1 MLDIIIPI
9 FAAFSHLIFV
19 INFIFINR
27 ESLKRL
33 ASNIAIPIF
42 IAGHLIIIANLTRH
56 SINQLTQPKSLSFDK
71 TTRDYGILGHA
82 LLAISIIMQ
91 VSIFRN
97 MDFNIYR
104 VLFVIGQI
112 GMMLLYYLA
121 YQQKSQINTINNI
134 NNITIDIKS
143 LFFIIPALIIFYIR
157 EAIIA
162 TTGWQKIVAI
172 IMTIVYIDWI
182 IYVSTLI

>member
-9 FAAFSHLIFV
+9 FAAFSHVLFV
-19 INFIFINR
+19 TNFVFINK
-27 ESLKRL
+27 ESMKRL
-33 ASNIAIPIF
+33 AFNIAIPIF
-42 IAGHLIIIANLTRH
+42 IAGHLIIIANLSRH
-56 SINQLTQPKSLSFDK
+56 SITLLSHPKTLLKPFDE
-71 TTRDYGILGHA
+71 TTRNYRILGHA

-91 VSIFRN
+91 VLIYRN

-121 YQQKSQINTINNI
+121 SQINNI

-143 LFFIIPALIIFYIR
+143 LFFIIPARIIFYIR

-162 TTGWQKIVAI
+162 TTSWQKIVAI
-172 IMTIVYIDWI
+172 IMTIVYIDWL

>member
-1 MLDIIIPI
+1 
-9 FAAFSHLIFV
+9 
-19 INFIFINR
+19 
-27 ESLKRL
+27 
-33 ASNIAIPIF
+33 
-42 IAGHLIIIANLTRH
+42 
-56 SINQLTQPKSLSFDK
+56 
-71 TTRDYGILGHA
+71 
-82 LLAISIIMQ
+82 MQ

-121 YQQKSQINTINNI
+121 YQQQSQKNNINNI
-134 NNITIDIKS
+134 NNIKIDIKS

-162 TTGWQKIVAI
+162 TTSWQK
-172 IMTIVYIDWI
+172 
-182 IYVSTLI
+182 

>member
-1 MLDIIIPI
+1 MIDIIIPI

-19 INFIFINR
+19 TNFVLINR
-27 ESLKRL
+27 ESLKCL
-33 ASNIAIPIF
+33 DSTLNIAIPIF
-42 IAGHLIIIANLTRH
+42 IAGHLIIIANLSRH
-56 SINQLTQPKSLSFDK
+56 SITLLRHPKTLLKPFDE
-71 TTRDYGILGHA
+71 TTRNYGILGHA

-91 VSIFRN
+91 ILIYRN

-104 VLFVIGQI
+104 VLFIIGQI

-121 YQQKSQINTINNI
+121 YQINNRNNI

-143 LFFIIPALIIFYIR
+143 LYFIIPALIIFYIR

-162 TTGWQKIVAI
+162 TTNWQKIVAI

-182 IYVSTLI
+182 IYISTLV